1 MVLAKLTAIHYG
13 GGGEGGGKELTS
25 ANLAEIKTEICK
37 STVCLTFIFNS
48 KHLVFSVF
56 HLTALSGT
64 G

>member
-1 MVLAKLTAIHYG
+1 MVLAKLTAINYDVCVW
-13 GGGEGGGKELTS
+13 GEELTS
-25 ANLAEIKTEICK
+25 ANLAEIKTEIGK